1 MARTKEFDPDAALQS
16 ALELFWRQGYE
27 ATSMADLVGHHGI
40 GRASIYATFGN
51 KHELYLKALD
61 RYNENRDPGLL
72 GELSGP
78 GAGRRRAG
86 AATAGLNVPPA
97 VRGACFWPLNG
108 TIGQKIGGVVIMT
121 TRFTGR
127 TVLVTGAGSGIG
139 RAVAL
144 AFAAEGASVAVA
156 GRTAAPLDETV
167 ALIGKEGGTAAAFT
181 ADVSRSGEV
190 RELVDRT
197 VARFGS
203 LDVAVNNAGVFRG
216 GAPVA
221 DLPEEDWRSL
231 VDINLTGVLFS
242 LQAEIARMREQPT
255 GGAIV
260 NLASNLGAHRR
271 VPGLA
276 GYIATKAAVSALTR
290 AAALDHIAD
299 GVRVNA
305 VSPGP
310 SATSMSLLPG
320 EDDAARATRMR
331 KDAPLGRVS
340 TTAEIAAAVLY
351 LASPEA
357 ASVVGTDLVVVG
369 GAAA

>member
-1 MARTKEFDPDAALQS
+1 
-16 ALELFWRQGYE
+16 
-27 ATSMADLVGHHGI
+27 
-40 GRASIYATFGN
+40 
-51 KHELYLKALD
+51 
-61 RYNENRDPGLL
+61 
-72 GELSGP
+72 
-78 GAGRRRAG
+78 
-86 AATAGLNVPPA
+86 
-97 VRGACFWPLNG
+97 
-108 TIGQKIGGVVIMT
+108 MT

-127 TVLVTGAGSGIG
+127 TVLVTGAGTGIG

-167 ALIGKEGGTAAAFT
+167 ALIGKEGGTATAFT

-331 KDAPLGRVS
+331 KDSPLGRVS

-357 ASVVGTDLVVVG
+357 ASVVGADLVVDG